1 VNWKATL
8 KTNALSIA
16 IGSFA
21 IGVAS
26 GGASLMGFF
35 DNQIRYCDPI
45 TNPCTTVTIPDWFG
59 DPPPDAKF
67 VRLFSGNKV
76 SRVFFG
82 ILSPTAF
89 AVCVAA
95 ALVAAE
101 NQRVIDERL
110 SAQEFLEAIQK
121 QLLTDEE
128 IQKLAIASD
137 MRVQDFRRELIDGY
151 AALLLEKHPELIE
164 RFAPKPAPTSS
175 ETETVWEA
183 SPKADSPTQSSQ
195 SHDAPNEPDEQ
206 KLALPESKDDE
217 SNVFP
222 QTTIQFSVPAPSIEP
237 PNVLHQSEAEAIKIL
252 DALAGSHRSLLLIGG
267 TGAGKSVTECY
278 LLTQL
283 FRRNPKNSTWAISV
297 KNDSFCGL
305 DRKGRV
311 VLFDRKTVE
320 ESFNVLAR
328 VHGIYDERR
337 RLPES
342 KRKGLPPV
350 RLILADWLS
359 VNLALEEMKKNGNKI
374 VQESDYQS
382 KCSDIVYNG
391 RDMNVCLIADLQSY
405 NLAALG
411 LKADRNSRK
420 NFNLV
425 ALGNYYIEEDG
436 SINESYGV
444 VENMILD
451 KNIIPDENE
460 RARLIEIFRQ
470 LKPIS
475 KEHHRPIL
483 FTTLEPARV
492 VLLPDLRAYK
502 AGEIPRLQLDTSAYT
517 PQQLEKIFS
526 LEFDIERKETAPNE
540 AEQQPND
547 TNDSSSLP
555 EQKIK
560 EELLRCFKDK
570 GWVKIGSIRSDCKG
584 LRKLTKDVNEVRPI
598 LFQLKQEGLVDVQED
613 KDEFLVIER
622 DS

>member
-1 VNWKATL
+1 MNWKATL

-137 MRVQDFRRELIDGY
+137 MRVQDFRRELLDGY

-164 RFAPKPAPTSS
+164 RFAVGPAQTNK
-175 ETETVWEA
+175 ETETVREA
-183 SPKADSPTQSSQ
+183 SPTEESPTQTSPAN
-195 SHDAPNEPDEQ
+195 DAPNESDEQ

-217 SNVFP
+217 SQVLP
-222 QTTIQFSVPAPSIEP
+222 QATIQFSVPAPS
-237 PNVLHQSEAEAIKIL
+237 PNVLHESEAEAIKIL

-267 TGAGKSVTECY
+267 TGAGKSVTESY

-283 FRRNPKNSTWAISV
+283 FRRNPKHETWAISQ

-305 DRKGRV
+305 NNKKRV
-311 VLFDRKTVE
+311 VLFDRKNIQD
-320 ESFNVLAR
+320 SFDVLNH
-328 VHGIYDERR
+328 VYGIYDKRR
-337 RLPES
+337 RLTED

-359 VNLALEEMKKNGNKI
+359 INQTLEEMKQDAI
-374 VQESDYQS
+374 VKESEHRS
-382 KCSDIVYNG
+382 KCADIIYNG

-420 NFNLV
+420 NFNLI
-425 ALGNYYIEEDG
+425 ALGNYYIESDG

-444 VENMILD
+444 V
-451 KNIIPDENE
+451 
-460 RARLIEIFRQ
+460 
-470 LKPIS
+470 
-475 KEHHRPIL
+475 
-483 FTTLEPARV
+483 
-492 VLLPDLRAYK
+492 
-502 AGEIPRLQLDTSAYT
+502 
-517 PQQLEKIFS
+517 
-526 LEFDIERKETAPNE
+526 
-540 AEQQPND
+540 
-547 TNDSSSLP
+547 
-555 EQKIK
+555 
-560 EELLRCFKDK
+560 
-570 GWVKIGSIRSDCKG
+570 
-584 LRKLTKDVNEVRPI
+584 
-598 LFQLKQEGLVDVQED
+598 
-613 KDEFLVIER
+613 
-622 DS
+622 

>member
-1 VNWKATL
+1 MNWRATL

-45 TNPCTTVTIPDWFG
+45 TNPCTQVVIPDWFG
-59 DPPPDAKF
+59 DPPSDAKF
-67 VRLFSGNKV
+67 VQLFSGNKI

-82 ILSPTAF
+82 IGCPTAF

-101 NQRVIDERL
+101 NQRVIDEQKAL
-110 SAQEFLEAIQK
+110 EELLEAIQK
-121 QLLTDEE
+121 QVLNDEE
-128 IQKLAIASD
+128 MTKLAIASD

-164 RFAPKPAPTSS
+164 RFAKSTQPDPK
-175 ETETVWEA
+175 TETVSTNQE
-183 SPKADSPTQSSQ
+183 PTQISQ
-195 SHDAPNEPDEQ
+195 SHEASNESDELQ
-206 KLALPESKDDE
+206 LALPESKDDE
-217 SNVFP
+217 SQVLP
-222 QTTIQFSVPAPSIEP
+222 QADIQFSVPAPSIKP
-237 PNVLHQSEAEAIKIL
+237 PNVLHESEAEAIRIL

-267 TGAGKSVTECY
+267 TGAGKSVTESY

-283 FRRNPKNSTWAISV
+283 FRRNPKHETWAISQ

-305 DRKGRV
+305 NNKKRV
-311 VLFDRKTVE
+311 VLFDRKNIQD
-320 ESFNVLAR
+320 SFDVLNH
-328 VHGIYDERR
+328 VYGIYDKRR
-337 RLPES
+337 RLTED
-342 KRKGLPPV
+342 KRKGLPSV

-359 VNLALEEMKKNGNKI
+359 INQTLDEMKQDAI
-374 VQESDYQS
+374 VKESEHRS
-382 KCSDIVYNG
+382 KCADIIYNG

-420 NFNLV
+420 NFNLI
-425 ALGNYYIEEDG
+425 ALGNYYIESDG

-451 KNIIPDENE
+451 RNIIPDENE
-460 RARLIEIFRQ
+460 RAKLIEVFRQ
-470 LKPIS
+470 LKPLS
-475 KEHHRPIL
+475 KEHQRPIM

-502 AGEIPRLQLDTSAYT
+502 AGEIPRVKLEGYT
-517 PQQLEKIFS
+517 PEQLE
-526 LEFDIERKETAPNE
+526 R
-540 AEQQPND
+540 
-547 TNDSSSLP
+547 
-555 EQKIK
+555 
-560 EELLRCFKDK
+560 
-570 GWVKIGSIRSDCKG
+570 
-584 LRKLTKDVNEVRPI
+584 
-598 LFQLKQEGLVDVQED
+598 LFQLEFEIDAPKLPEVQPEKVAEQPSISREKLNEYGDYLVSKIDGKDWVLISKLGGVAWKTRDWGDDVLNRVIQDLINRELVEVD
-613 KDEFLVIER
+613 TKDGIKR
-622 DS
+622 IRKIR

>member
-1 VNWKATL
+1 MNWRATL

-45 TNPCTTVTIPDWFG
+45 TNPCTQVVIPDWFG
-59 DPPPDAKF
+59 DPPSDAKF
-67 VRLFSGNKV
+67 VQLFSGNKI

-82 ILSPTAF
+82 IGCPTAF

-101 NQRVIDERL
+101 NQRVIDEQKAL
-110 SAQEFLEAIQK
+110 EELLEAIQK
-121 QLLTDEE
+121 QVLNDEE

-164 RFAPKPAPTSS
+164 RFAKSTQPDPK
-175 ETETVWEA
+175 TETVSTNQE
-183 SPKADSPTQSSQ
+183 PTQISQ
-195 SHDAPNEPDEQ
+195 SHETPNESDEQ

-217 SNVFP
+217 SQVLP
-222 QTTIQFSVPAPSIEP
+222 QATIQFSVPAPSIEP
-237 PNVLHQSEAEAIKIL
+237 PNVLHESEAEAIKIL

-267 TGAGKSVTECY
+267 TGAGKSVTESY

-283 FRRNPKNSTWAISV
+283 FRRNPKHETWAISQ

-305 DRKGRV
+305 NNKKRV
-311 VLFDRKTVE
+311 VLFDRKNIQD
-320 ESFNVLAR
+320 SFDVLNH
-328 VHGIYDERR
+328 VYGIYDKRR
-337 RLPES
+337 RLTED
-342 KRKGLPPV
+342 KRKGLPSV

-359 VNLALEEMKKNGNKI
+359 INQTLDEMKQDAI
-374 VQESDYQS
+374 VKESEHRS
-382 KCSDIVYNG
+382 KCADIIYNG

-420 NFNLV
+420 NFNLI

-444 VENMILD
+444 VENMVLD
-451 KNIIPDENE
+451 RNIIPDENE
-460 RARLIEIFRQ
+460 RAKLIEIFRQ

-475 KEHHRPIL
+475 KEHQRPIM

-502 AGEIPRLQLDTSAYT
+502 AGEIPRVKLEGYT
-517 PQQLEKIFS
+517 PEQLE
-526 LEFDIERKETAPNE
+526 R
-540 AEQQPND
+540 
-547 TNDSSSLP
+547 
-555 EQKIK
+555 
-560 EELLRCFKDK
+560 
-570 GWVKIGSIRSDCKG
+570 
-584 LRKLTKDVNEVRPI
+584 
-598 LFQLKQEGLVDVQED
+598 LFQLEFEIDAPPSPESQPEQVTEQAAIFREKLIEYGDYLVGKLDGKDWVLISKLGGVAWKTRDWREDVLNRVIQDLINRELVEVD
-613 KDEFLVIER
+613 MKDGVKRIR
-622 DS
+622 KIR

>member
-1 VNWKATL
+1 L
-8 KTNALSIA
+8 CRCCF
-16 IGSFA
+16 GS
-21 IGVAS
+21 G
-26 GGASLMGFF
+26 
-35 DNQIRYCDPI
+35 R
-45 TNPCTTVTIPDWFG
+45 
-59 DPPPDAKF
+59 K
-67 VRLFSGNKV
+67 
-76 SRVFFG
+76 
-82 ILSPTAF
+82 
-89 AVCVAA
+89 
-95 ALVAAE
+95 
-101 NQRVIDERL
+101 
-110 SAQEFLEAIQK
+110 LEAIQK

-128 IQKLAIASD
+128 IQKLAIASN
-137 MRVQDFRRELIDGY
+137 MRVQDFRRELLDGY

-164 RFAPKPAPTSS
+164 RFAQSLAQTDS

-183 SPKADSPTQSSQ
+183 SPTADSPTQSSQ
-195 SHDAPNEPDEQ
+195 SHDAPNEPDEVQ
-206 KLALPESKDDE
+206 PALPESKDDE
-217 SNVFP
+217 SSVFP
-222 QTTIQFSVPAPSIEP
+222 QATIQFSVPAPSIEP
-237 PNVLHQSEAEAIKIL
+237 PNVLHESEVEAIKIL

-283 FRRNPKNSTWAISV
+283 FRRNPKNETWAISV

-526 LEFDIERKETAPNE
+526 LEFDIERKEPEPNE
-540 AEQQPND
+540 VEQQPND
-547 TNDSSSLP
+547 TNDSSSP
-555 EQKIK
+555 PQQKIK

-584 LRKLTKDVNEVRPI
+584 LRKLTKDVNEVRP
-598 LFQLKQEGLVDVQED
+598 LLSQLKQEGLVDIQED